1 LHPDP
6 SRDEEPRSH
15 RGNPAKNVLKDR
27 MMSVLKVQ
35 QTERKT
41 DCPGYQKEA
50 GNGGDC
56 PDGAAQLCPD
66 AKAAAAP
73 RPSRSPA
80 LCHACLRPYGLRKPA
95 PSRLRRSLLTTAVVS
110 LAGALIPTI
119 PAKAGTD
126 PVAFVNNLTT
136 QLEMVAGNPSPERSG
151 ELLSTECDRR
161 A

>member
-1 LHPDP
+1 MGQAGEAHEAEGKRGKEQGYGTASVRQQHPDP
-6 SRDEEPRSH
+6 GRDEEPRSH

-66 AKAAAAP
+66 AKDDADNV
-73 RPSRSPA
+73 RPGQKLAQAHDIGEILFGYPPA
-80 LCHACLRPYGLRKPA
+80 LIDGDAACPNQPA
-95 PSRLRRSLLTTAVVS
+95 ATA
-110 LAGALIPTI
+110 
-119 PAKAGTD
+119 D
-126 PVAFVNNLTT
+126 P
-136 QLEMVAGNPSPERSG
+136 E
-151 ELLSTECDRR
+151 
-161 A
+161 